1 MDPRHTCPA
10 VRPSRTVQ
18 RAQAIKGRARGG
30 GVNVQGVTNK
40 ASPRNSSMCIK
51 VVLGLHQQAQAGLQS
66 VAIWDCTDNKLNYAV
81 EQSVNSKEL
90 VL

>member
-1 MDPRHTCPA
+1 
-10 VRPSRTVQ
+10 
-18 RAQAIKGRARGG
+18 
-30 GVNVQGVTNK
+30 
-40 ASPRNSSMCIK
+40 MCIK